1 MMIAMDFDLLKR
13 LVEAPGVS
21 GQEDKVREIVIDA
34 LCGPGFERET
44 DPLGNLVIHVPG
56 SGPKVLLDAHM
67 DEVGFLVQ
75 SVDLATGF
83 IRFVTAGGVDPRVAY
98 GQPVLVW
105 GREPLRGAIGAVP
118 PHLISGKNGDMD
130 RVPPVEDLF
139 IDTGLPA
146 ERICACVSPGD
157 QITFLSNW
165 HLDPDAVHGKA
176 LDDRIGLFVMIEA
189 ALRASRDV
197 ACDLYLAAS
206 VQEEAGLRGAGPLT
220 RRIRP
225 DIAIAI
231 EGTVANDLPGVPH
244 HKTLARL
251 GEGPEIRLSDGRFIA
266 DRAISSF
273 LVRCAQ
279 DAGIPHQVVVKKV
292 GGTNAAAY
300 QVEGTGARATALSV
314 PVRYIHSPV
323 SVARR
328 ADIENTVTLL
338 VEFLRRVREFTPC

>member
-1 MMIAMDFDLLKR
+1 MIIAMNFDLLKR
-13 LVEAPGVS
+13 LVEAPGVP
-21 GQEDKVREIVIDA
+21 GQEGKVREIVIDA
-34 LCGPGFERET
+34 LCGPGYEMET
-44 DPLGNLVIHVPG
+44 DPLGNLVIHIPG
-56 SGPKVLLDAHM
+56 SGPRVLLDAHL

-75 SVDLATGF
+75 SVDPATGF

-98 GQPVLVW
+98 GQPVIVW
-105 GREPLRGAIGAVP
+105 GHETLRGAIGAVP
-118 PHLISGKNGDMD
+118 PHLLSGKNGDME
-130 RVPPVEDLF
+130 RVPAVEDLF

-146 ERICACVSPGD
+146 DRIRANVSPGD
-157 QITFLSNW
+157 QITFLPNW
-165 HLDPDAVHGKA
+165 HLDQDAVQGKA

-189 ALRASRDV
+189 VRASRDM
-197 ACDLYLAAS
+197 ACDLYLTAS

-220 RRIRP
+220 RRIVP

-231 EGTVANDLPGVPH
+231 EGTIANDLPGVPQ

-266 DRAISSF
+266 DQAISSF

-292 GGTNAAAY
+292 GGTNAAAF

-323 SVARR
+323 CIARR
-328 ADIENTVTLL
+328 ADMENTATLL
-338 VEFLRRVREFTPC
+338 REFLRRVREFTPG